1 MAQGPLVAETFGQGG
16 VATPAALPQDHSQRR
31 ALNDEVHARPPEPLA
46 APLRASYVALLGDA
60 AQREAALDAVRDLAR
75 RSGAEVLPEPGA
87 THYSADL
94 GAFRLR
100 WERHGEFTRCMVVV
114 PGIGGGGPSAEP
126 AIAILPPGWLDALP
140 GEVVTAVHAA
150 LVPAGDNALVPAGD
164 NGVQSPLD
172 ADALSARHF
181 AGHQLIGSRVVGARA
196 EAFTDLRIH
205 PDGFGRI
212 LVCDRGVTPTQAG
225 RIVQRLF
232 EIETYRILALLA
244 FPLAKELAPFLGERE
259 RALSEIATALI
270 GAGEAD
276 EAALHE
282 RLSRLAAEIES
293 REAATLFRFG
303 AAAAYYDLVRR
314 RIAELREMRI
324 EGLQTFDQFTGR
336 RLAPAIATCAA
347 VARRQEALSAR
358 VARVTQLLSTRVEIT
373 RERQAFAVLASMD
386 RRALLQLRLQQTV
399 EGLSVAAIA
408 YYLVGLVGY
417 AAKALKSAGAW
428 RVEPDLAI
436 GVAVPAVAL
445 LVAPGAARHHAQGGL
460 TAPGGAGFPLASTVN
475 SDLQQLLYGDIYSGS
490 VAALSGAPEPGDR
503 RPHAVVIGSGFG
515 GLADDVALVPLS
527 PFYRLCF
534 ADGSTFNCSAD
545 PAAMRA
551 EVARLSPTTWRAT
564 SASCG

>member
-1 MAQGPLVAETFGQGG
+1 MAQGLLVAETWGQGG
-16 VATPAALPQDHSQRR
+16 VATPAALPQDHPQRR

-114 PGIGGGGPSAEP
+114 PGIGGGPFAEP
-126 AIAILPPGWLDALP
+126 AIAILPPGWLAALP

-150 LVPAGDNALVPAGD
+150 LVPAGDG
-164 NGVQSPLD
+164 GVQSPLD

-212 LVCDRGVTPTQAG
+212 LVRDRGMTPTQAG
-225 RIVQRLF
+225 RIVQQLF

-244 FPLAKELAPFLGERE
+244 FPPAKELAPFLGDRE
-259 RALSEIATALI
+259 RALWEIATALI
-270 GAGEAD
+270 CAGEAD

-314 RIAELREMRI
+314 RIAELRETRI
-324 EGLQTFDQFTGR
+324 EGLQTFDEFTER

-399 EGLSVAAIA
+399 EGLSVAAIT

-417 AAKALKSAGAW
+417 AAKALKSADAW

-436 GVAVPAVAL
+436 GVAVPAAAVLVAL
-445 LVAPGAARHHAQGGL
+445 GLRRLRHGI
-460 TAPGGAGFPLASTVN
+460 TRKE
-475 SDLQQLLYGDIYSGS
+475 D
-490 VAALSGAPEPGDR
+490 
-503 RPHAVVIGSGFG
+503 
-515 GLADDVALVPLS
+515 
-527 PFYRLCF
+527 
-534 ADGSTFNCSAD
+534 
-545 PAAMRA
+545 
-551 EVARLSPTTWRAT
+551 
-564 SASCG
+564 